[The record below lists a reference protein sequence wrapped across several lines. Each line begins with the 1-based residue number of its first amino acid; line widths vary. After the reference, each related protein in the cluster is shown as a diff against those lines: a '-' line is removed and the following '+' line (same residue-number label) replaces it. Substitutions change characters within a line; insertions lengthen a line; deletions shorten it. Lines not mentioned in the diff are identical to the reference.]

1 MRRLSDG
8 LRLVLVSPELVG
20 VLAPWALLAF
30 VPDWPSVMA
39 KPMSEGVG
47 FGLTAAGLLLAA
59 CAFCYKEG
67 GELIDPSGPRAVLLE
82 WPDYHMLKA
91 RVVASLVWCV
101 LGIGCVLAATWMAAA
116 AVGTHVAG
124 ALLSSGVLAAAAA
137 VGTVALARYRIREL
151 LFQK

>member
-1 MRRLSDG
+1 MTRLSDG
-8 LRLVLVSPELVG
+8 LRLVVLSPELVG
-20 VLAPWALLAF
+20 ALAPWALLAYF
-30 VPDWPSVMA
+30 PDWPSVIA
-39 KPMSEGVG
+39 KPMTEGVG

-67 GELIDPSGPRAVLLE
+67 GEVIDSSGPKAVLLD
-82 WPDYHMLKA
+82 WPNYHMLKA

-116 AVGTHVAG
+116 AVALHVAG
-124 ALLSSGVLAAAAA
+124 ALLASGVLAAAAA

-151 LFQK
+151 LSQK